1 MSGSFQRRS
10 PSRGEDTPPAT
21 ARERGRRPAP
31 GRRDD
36 RHRRGMPA
44 APASQQWVPGNKIEL
59 LENGEAFFPRVFDAI
74 RQARSEVLLETFILF
89 EDKVGNTLRD
99 VLVEAARRGV
109 FVTVLVDGYGSVDLS
124 DEFLASLTDA
134 GVHFQVFDPRPKLLG
149 MRTNVFRR
157 MHRKLLVVDGE
168 TAFVGGI
175 NFSAD
180 HLADFGPS
188 AKQDYAIEVR
198 GPIVA
203 QIRDFVR
210 TGTMRREKTRR
221 QARNGQGARAGETR
235 NEGGADCL
243 FVVRDNEAH
252 RTDIEQHYRIA
263 VRAARHD
270 LTIANAYF
278 FPGYRLLRDLRNAAR
293 RGVRVRLILQGE
305 PDMPIVKV
313 GARMLHDY
321 LLGAGVRIYEYCERP
336 LHGKVAV
343 ADDSWS
349 TVGSSNLD
357 PLSLSLNLEAN
368 LVIRDEQF
376 NRVLR
381 ERLDT
386 LVERYCREVSAR
398 DTRPRPIWRMATSF
412 IVFHFLRR
420 FPAWAGWLPAH
431 TPKLE
436 EVGPRKQRL
445 AETADAHP
453 RETG

>member
-1 MSGSFQRRS
+1 MS
-10 PSRGEDTPPAT
+10 A
-21 ARERGRRPAP
+21 A
-31 GRRDD
+31 RRDASQGRESGD
-36 RHRRGMPA
+36 SWVRS
-44 APASQQWVPGNKIEL
+44 APASPQWVAGNKITL
-59 LENGEAFFPRVFDAI
+59 LENGETFFPRVLDVI

-89 EDKVGNTLRD
+89 EDKVGHPLRD
-99 VLVEAARRGV
+99 ALVDAARRGAYV
-109 FVTVLVDGYGSVDLS
+109 SVLVDGYGSVDLS
-124 DEFLASLTDA
+124 EEFLDSLTDA
-134 GVHFQVFDPRPKLLG
+134 GVHFQVFDPRPKLFG

-180 HLADFGPS
+180 HLADFGPT

-203 QIRDFVR
+203 QIREFVR
-210 TGTMRREKTRR
+210 TGTMPRERRRR
-221 QARNGQGARAGETR
+221 LRRPVPGQGRPH
-235 NEGGADCL
+235 EGGADCL
-243 FVVRDNEAH
+243 FVVRDNDAH

-263 VRAARHD
+263 IRAARRD

-343 ADDSWS
+343 ADDNWA

-368 LVIRDEQF
+368 LIIRDKAF
-376 NRVLR
+376 NQELR
-381 ERLDT
+381 DHLDT
-386 LVERYCREVSAR
+386 LVTCHCREVSAEGA
-398 DTRPRPIWRMATSF
+398 RPRSIWRIAASF